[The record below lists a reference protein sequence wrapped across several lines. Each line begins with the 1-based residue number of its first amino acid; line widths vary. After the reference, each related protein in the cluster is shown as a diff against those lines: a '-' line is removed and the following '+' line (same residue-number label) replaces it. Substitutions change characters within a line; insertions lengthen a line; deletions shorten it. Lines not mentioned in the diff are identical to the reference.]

1 MDAIPRFSLLVVP
14 FLLSGIFVAAG
25 CLSVSQADETDP
37 NESVTV
43 AWNQFALRA
52 LRECPGD
59 EFNNAVISAHGLG
72 QTLLLAHAGAKGAT
86 ATEIATALCG
96 GEEADVGKIAL
107 LLSQLKIPSQS
118 RVWVQNGLAI
128 ESQFQLSVQ
137 QPDRS
142 DLSVIDFVDSVT
154 ARGTIAAWYGRS
166 GSAED
171 LSWLQPDTRAVIT
184 NAMSF
189 AGTWDNPFNSE
200 DTVES
205 PWQDDRAIQSIESPP
220 QTVAEPQADER
231 PLVHMV
237 PLMAQISTFS
247 IKTDND
253 CDILELSCSNSP
265 LTVLVVLPAVDIGL
279 KRLLD
284 TLDARRLGDL
294 VRAMEPA
301 PTQLSLPRFRLDQ
314 DVDAIPIAQTM
325 GITSA
330 FDRSK
335 ADFSGITASEAL
347 KIGDIRQQVTLEVDE
362 TGPIATAKTTV
373 ALTPRSKPLV
383 FTANRPFLLLVQ
395 DRNTHAIV
403 MLARITH
410 PNPAANKDGVP

>member
-1 MDAIPRFSLLVVP
+1 MA
-14 FLLSGIFVAAG
+14 LS
-25 CLSVSQADETDP
+25 CLSVSQAIANDP
-37 NESVTV
+37 DDSVTV
-43 AWNQFALRA
+43 AWNQFALKA

-59 EFNNAVISAHGLG
+59 EFDNAVISAHGLG
-72 QTLLLAHAGAKGAT
+72 QTLLLAHAGAKAAT
-86 ATEIATALCG
+86 GIEIATALSG
-96 GEEADVGKIAL
+96 DEDADVGKIAM
-107 LLSQLKIPSQS
+107 LLSQLRIPSRS
-118 RVWVQNGLAI
+118 RVWVHNGLAI

-137 QPDRS
+137 QLDQS
-142 DLSVIDFVDSVT
+142 DVSVIDFVDSAS
-154 ARGTIAAWYGRS
+154 ARGTIAAWYGTA

-171 LSWLQPDTRAVIT
+171 LSWLQPDTRTVIT

-189 AGTWDNPFNSE
+189 TGTWDNPFDSE

-205 PWQDDRAIQSIESPP
+205 PWQDDSAIQSSESPP
-220 QTVAEPQADER
+220 QTVAEPQADDR

-237 PLMAQISTFS
+237 PLMAQISTYP
-247 IKTDND
+247 ITVDHD
-253 CDILELSCSNSP
+253 CGIVELSCSNSP
-265 LTVLVVLPAVDIGL
+265 LTVLVVLPAADFGL
-279 KRLLD
+279 KRLLE

-314 DVDAIPIAQTM
+314 DVDAIPIARAM

-335 ADFSGITASEAL
+335 ADFSGITASEVL

-362 TGPIATAKTTV
+362 TGPIATAKTTIS
-373 ALTPRSKPLV
+373 LTPRSKPLV

-410 PNPAANKDGVP
+410 PNPAANNDGVP